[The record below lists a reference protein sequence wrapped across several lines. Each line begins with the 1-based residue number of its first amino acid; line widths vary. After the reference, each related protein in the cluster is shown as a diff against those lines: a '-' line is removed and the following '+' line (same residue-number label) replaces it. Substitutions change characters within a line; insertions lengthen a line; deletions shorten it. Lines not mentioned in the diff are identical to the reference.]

1 MPNIINRVPPKRPEK
16 ETATVVDKH
25 GERHP
30 SAEEKMQR
38 GANRAAHKASKTE
51 QNYDKDKTPFSNIGT
66 E

>member
-16 ETATVVDKH
+16 ETATVVDEH

-38 GANRAAHKASKTE
+38 AANKAAHKAAKTE
-51 QNYDKDKTPFSNIGT
+51 QNYDTDKNQFSNIGP